1 MNGLDWVIVLTL
13 VLSVVLAAA
22 QGFFFELF
30 SLAGAVLGYLLAAWE
45 YKRVAPWFIP
55 YVKND
60 WVANA
65 AAFLMIFVTI
75 AVLAG
80 IAGRIARWAMKEVGL
95 RWFDRILGAVF
106 GLARGALVVT
116 VLVMAM
122 AAFGPGSKTLAESR
136 FGSYFLVVGRA
147 AAWVAPYELR
157 EGFRQGVNA
166 MAGSRDSAP
175 ENTQKPSGAA
185 VGR

>member
-1 MNGLDWVIVLTL
+1 MNGLDWFIIVTL
-13 VLSVVLAAA
+13 VFSVVLAAA

-30 SLAGAVLGYLLAAWE
+30 SLAGAVVGYLLAAWG
-45 YKRVAPWFIP
+45 YQRVAPWFLP

-60 WVANA
+60 WVASA
-65 AAFLMIFVTI
+65 TAFLVIFL
-75 AVLAG
+75 AVAILAG

-95 RWFDRILGAVF
+95 RWFDRFLGAVF
-106 GLARGALVVT
+106 GLVRGVLVVT

-147 AAWVAPYELR
+147 ATWVAPYELR
-157 EGFRQGVNA
+157 EGFRRGVKA
-166 MAGSRDSAP
+166 LGEIRDSAP
-175 ENTQKPSGAA
+175 DDKSKPSGGAA
-185 VGR
+185 GR